1 MIRYTLKKSPRVYE
15 HKLEEYL
22 IPVSE
27 LGVGDLLRKMTDKA
41 RLNLA
46 KEIEDE
52 ELTIERSTERRIEV
66 EIRDAFIEID
76 LEKRTLTHNCA
87 DWRKGLRIRKICK
100 HIEKLFL
107 KLPSEI
113 STSVLEDII
122 TQKEKWR
129 FRVPLNLS

>member
-15 HKLEEYL
+15 HKLEECL

-27 LGVGDLLRKMTDKA
+27 LGVEDLLRKMTDRA

-52 ELTIERSTERRIEV
+52 ELTIKRSTERRIEV
-66 EIRDAFIEID
+66 EIRDASIEID

-100 HIEKLFL
+100 HIEKFFFRV
-107 KLPSEI
+107 PSEI